1 MAPCYGWRSPHT
13 RGARGQALRRLG
25 PRRIIPA
32 YAGSTGPPP
41 AETQRR
47 LHHPRIRGEH
57 DVFADQV
64 AQTKGSSPH
73 TRGALVMVTHTFY
86 YIRIIPAYA
95 GSTGPPPAET
105 QRRLHHPRIRG
116 EHDFARSKT
125 SRRDQ
130 SSPHTRGARL
140 RPLKDFAPRPIIPAY
155 AGSTPRQ
162 PAPRP
167 QGRGSSPHTRG
178 APQPVASV
186 TPRRGIIPAY
196 AGSTEEETKDAG
208 TKTDHPRIR
217 GEHKYG
223 PYKGTYSTGSSP
235 HTRGARGRAP
245 LGRHPGGII
254 PAYAGSTPA
263 RGQRHTTPRDHPRI
277 RGEHGRRDERR
288 RDENGSSPHTRGARS
303 LSPRASQHRGI
314 IPAYAGSTVGCH
326 VPAGCV
332 WDHPRIRGE
341 HTQPS
346 DSGPTLVGSSPHTR
360 GAPRG

>member
-130 SSPHTRGARL
+130 SSPHTRGARAGGG
-140 RPLKDFAPRPIIPAY
+140 DAPAVGRIIPAY
-155 AGSTPRQ
+155 AGSTAAPSVRQ
-162 PAPRP
+162 PASRDHPRIR
-167 QGRGSSPHTRG
+167 GEHWDGSVGSWKFRGSSPHTRG
-178 APQPVASV
+178 APKGDYAN
-186 TPRRGIIPAY
+186 TIAGRIIPAY
-196 AGSTEEETKDAG
+196 AGST
-208 TKTDHPRIR
+208 
-217 GEHKYG
+217 
-223 PYKGTYSTGSSP
+223 
-235 HTRGARGRAP
+235 
-245 LGRHPGGII
+245 
-254 PAYAGSTPA
+254 
-263 RGQRHTTPRDHPRI
+263 
-277 RGEHGRRDERR
+277 
-288 RDENGSSPHTRGARS
+288 
-303 LSPRASQHRGI
+303 
-314 IPAYAGSTVGCH
+314 
-326 VPAGCV
+326 
-332 WDHPRIRGE
+332 
-341 HTQPS
+341 
-346 DSGPTLVGSSPHTR
+346 
-360 GAPRG
+360 

>member
-130 SSPHTRGARL
+130 SSPHTRGARAGGG
-140 RPLKDFAPRPIIPAY
+140 DAPAVGRIIPAY
-155 AGSTPRQ
+155 AGSTGTAPSGLGNSGDHPRIRGEHLNNGAAHRVAQ
-162 PAPRP
+162 GSSPHTRGAQGDGRRPRRRIGIIPAYAGSTSMCPTCCCGRGDHPRIR
-167 QGRGSSPHTRG
+167 GEHSEMWRTTHRSGGSSPHTRG
-178 APQPVASV
+178 APAPSGH
-186 TPRRGIIPAY
+186 RSWLWRIIPAY
-196 AGSTEEETKDAG
+196 AGSTC
-208 TKTDHPRIR
+208 R
-217 GEHKYG
+217 
-223 PYKGTYSTGSSP
+223 SP
-235 HTRGARGRAP
+235 
-245 LGRHPGGII
+245 
-254 PAYAGSTPA
+254 
-263 RGQRHTTPRDHPRI
+263 
-277 RGEHGRRDERR
+277 
-288 RDENGSSPHTRGARS
+288 
-303 LSPRASQHRGI
+303 
-314 IPAYAGSTVGCH
+314 
-326 VPAGCV
+326 
-332 WDHPRIRGE
+332 
-341 HTQPS
+341 
-346 DSGPTLVGSSPHTR
+346 
-360 GAPRG
+360 